1 MANTTTTAPSVTV
14 DSSSAGAT
22 VIVDS
27 VIAKVAG
34 IAAREVPGVYALGG
48 GAARALGAIR
58 DAMNNTDL
66 TQGISVEVGETQVAV
81 EITIVVEYPLPLQVV
96 ANDVRAAIYDA
107 ITNLVGLDVVDVR
120 SGVLGLTGGGRGVR
134 LVGRVHLVTVCH
146 VFALLRSSSS
156 PALRGFE
163 DAPDGRIC
171 RARGT

>member
-1 MANTTTTAPSVTV
+1 MANTTSTAPSVTV
-14 DSSSAGAT
+14 DSTSAGAT

-34 IAAREVPGVYALGG
+34 IAAREVPGVFALGG

-96 ANDVRAAIYDA
+96 ANDVRAAIYRA
-107 ITNLVGLDVVDVR
+107 ITDLVGMEVTEVKVTITDVHIPSQDDVVETVTETRVR
-120 SGVLGLTGGGRGVR
+120 
-134 LVGRVHLVTVCH
+134 
-146 VFALLRSSSS
+146 
-156 PALRGFE
+156 
-163 DAPDGRIC
+163 
-171 RARGT
+171 

>member
-66 TQGISVEVGETQVAV
+66 TQGISVEVGETEVAV

-96 ANDVRAAIYDA
+96 ADDVRAAIYDA
-107 ITNLVGLDVVDVR
+107 ITNLVGMEVAEVKVTITDVHIPSQDDEVETVVEARVR
-120 SGVLGLTGGGRGVR
+120 
-134 LVGRVHLVTVCH
+134 
-146 VFALLRSSSS
+146 
-156 PALRGFE
+156 
-163 DAPDGRIC
+163 
-171 RARGT
+171 

>member
-1 MANTTTTAPSVTV
+1 MANTTSTAPSVTV
-14 DSSSAGAT
+14 DSTSAGAT

-34 IAAREVPGVYALGG
+34 IAAREVPGVFALGG

-96 ANDVRAAIYDA
+96 ADDVRAAIYDA
-107 ITNLVGLDVVDVR
+107 ITNLVGMEVAEVKVTITDVHIPSQDDVVETVTETRVR
-120 SGVLGLTGGGRGVR
+120 
-134 LVGRVHLVTVCH
+134 
-146 VFALLRSSSS
+146 
-156 PALRGFE
+156 
-163 DAPDGRIC
+163 
-171 RARGT
+171 